1 MVFIGIERRSLETAR
16 YAVPGARFGQPAA
29 GYYGS
34 DASMSDTDPDLTSW
48 GGVKVR
54 DLAYPRPNVMLGWWF
69 REASLFSPFSWIGGC
84 CGTF

>member
-34 DASMSDTDPDLTSW
+34 EASMSDTDPDLTSW
-48 GGVKVR
+48 GGR
-54 DLAYPRPNVMLGWWF
+54 ESPRPGVSSTECDAGMVV
-69 REASLFSPFSWIGGC
+69 P
-84 CGTF
+84 